1 MQGTPDAAGQPA
13 RVDINAVVLTGYLVK
28 APELRATRRH
38 GRQVLLRLAIRRSA
52 SQFDY
57 VDVLVKDEQAEQ
69 ASRLTQGQ
77 RLLVTGRLQ
86 RHRWRTMTG
95 TSRCKHA
102 IVDSALE
109 PLAALPD
116 APQPTLSPAT

>member
-1 MQGTPDAAGQPA
+1 MHGTPNAGQPA

-28 APELRATRRH
+28 IPEFRTTRRH

-57 VDVLVKDEQAEQ
+57 VDVLVNDEQTEQ

-86 RHRWRTMTG
+86 QHRWRTMTG

-102 IVDSALE
+102 IVDSTLE
-109 PLAALPD
+109 PLTALAD
-116 APQPTLSPAT
+116 TPQPTPSPAT